1 MLTFFIG
8 DLLPIIVIM
17 LLGYFGN
24 PNEKL
29 FQSRKIKPGHFNKLV
44 LNYALPAALFVSI
57 TRANEMIFCGHSPDP
72 CITCGY
78 CRMFLFLWFGCYKFL
93 NVLMQKQQYVH

>member
-17 LLGYFGN
+17 LLVYLAAD
-24 PNEKL
+24 EKL
-29 FQSRKIKPGHFNKLV
+29 FQNDQARAFNKLV

-57 TRANEMIFCGHSPDP
+57 TRQTG
-72 CITCGY
+72 
-78 CRMFLFLWFGCYKFL
+78 K
-93 NVLMQKQQYVH
+93 

>member
-17 LLGYFGN
+17 LLGYFSGRR
-24 PNEKL
+24 ET
-29 FQSRKIKPGHFNKLV
+29 FSEDQARAFNKLV

-57 TRANEMIFCGHSPDP
+57 TRANREMIFADTRLTLVF
-72 CITCGY
+72 TCGY
-78 CRMFLFLWFGCYKFL
+78 CRMFLFLLVRLLQIF
-93 NVLMQKQQYVH
+93 

>member
-17 LLGYFGN
+17 LLGYFSGRR
-24 PNEKL
+24 ET
-29 FQSRKIKPGHFNKLV
+29 FSEDQARAFNKLV

-57 TRANEMIFCGHSPDP
+57 TRANRNDFADTRLTLVSLVVIVGCFFFSGFRLLQIFKRTHAEAAVC
-72 CITCGY
+72 
-78 CRMFLFLWFGCYKFL
+78 
-93 NVLMQKQQYVH
+93 V

>member
-17 LLGYFGN
+17 LLGYFSGRR
-24 PNEKL
+24 ET
-29 FQSRKIKPGHFNKLV
+29 FSEDQARAFNKLV

-57 TRANEMIFCGHSPDP
+57 TRANREMIFADTRCSLLRPEPDRSSRKP
-72 CITCGY
+72 IIELIG
-78 CRMFLFLWFGCYKFL
+78 
-93 NVLMQKQQYVH
+93 VLIS

>member
-17 LLGYFGN
+17 LLGYFSGRR
-24 PNEKL
+24 ET
-29 FQSRKIKPGHFNKLV
+29 FSEDQARAFNKLV

-57 TRANEMIFCGHSPDP
+57 TRANREMIFADTRLTLVSLVVIVGALSAFAAFHRFAVSYLLY
-72 CITCGY
+72 T
-78 CRMFLFLWFGCYKFL
+78 KS
-93 NVLMQKQQYVH
+93 

>member
-17 LLGYFGN
+17 LLGYFSGRR
-24 PNEKL
+24 ET
-29 FQSRKIKPGHFNKLV
+29 FSEDQARAFNKLV

-57 TRANEMIFCGHSPDP
+57 TSGKQGNDFCGHSPDP

-93 NVLMQKQQYVH
+93 NVPMQKQQYVH

>member
-17 LLGYFGN
+17 LLGYFSGRR
-24 PNEKL
+24 ET
-29 FQSRKIKPGHFNKLV
+29 FSEDQARAFNKLV
-44 LNYALPAALFVSI
+44 LNYALPAALFV
-57 TRANEMIFCGHSPDP
+57 CGHSSDP

-78 CRMFLFLWFGCYKFL
+78 CRMFLFLLVWLLQIF
-93 NVLMQKQQYVH
+93 